1 MTRNAKRLTVLCA
14 LAVACSAAAPAAVL
28 AAADARTMNTV
39 RRSVQPFTASVP
51 CADDYYILRQL
62 TLRSEGRNEQP
73 RELPDLPNANRGLF
87 IGASTSLTTMTA
99 GYESIYD
106 KARAALEHLADSGVL
121 PAPWLDAM
129 VTPEQQANMFY
140 FYDAGGAEYWLGYPY
155 YSVDTL
161 GFVTITM
168 FTLRGQQARTA
179 WTLTLDSRTGQVVSL
194 WLSAEAPFGEVE
206 WTDGEQAVL
215 VRADPLPTPDKD
227 ALLTWANELGLETLG
242 DWTEPGGSYTNAL
255 YSPNGR
261 ALLTAACH
269 PYTADGGTYW
279 YLSMAVTP
287 ETDLP

>member
-1 MTRNAKRLTVLCA
+1 MTRNARRLTALCA

-39 RRSVQPFTASVP
+39 RRSAQPFTASVP

-73 RELPDLPNANRGLF
+73 RELPELPNANRGLF
-87 IGASTSLTTMTA
+87 IGASTSLSTMTA

-129 VTPEQQANMFY
+129 VTPEQQTGM

-206 WTDGEQAVL
+206 WTDGEQAVP

-227 ALLTWANELGLETLG
+227 ALLAWANELGLETLG
-242 DWTEPGGSYTNAL
+242 DWTEPGGSYSNAL

>member
-1 MTRNAKRLTVLCA
+1 MTRNAKQLTVLCA

-73 RELPDLPNANRGLF
+73 QELPELPNADRGLF
-87 IGASTSLTTMTA
+87 IGASTSLSTMTA

-129 VTPEQQANMFY
+129 VTPEQQTNMFY
-140 FYDAGGAEYWLGYPY
+140 DYDAGGAEYWLGYPY

-215 VRADPLPTPDKD
+215 EHADPLPAPDKD
-227 ALLTWANELGLETLG
+227 ALLAWANELGLETLG
-242 DWTEPGGSYTNAL
+242 DWTEPGGSYSNAL

-261 ALLTAACH
+261 ALLTAASH

>member
-1 MTRNAKRLTVLCA
+1 MTRNARRLTALCA

-39 RRSVQPFTASVP
+39 RRSAQPFTASVP

-62 TLRSEGRNEQP
+62 TLRSEGRNEQA
-73 RELPDLPNANRGLF
+73 RELPELPNANRGLF

-227 ALLTWANELGLETLG
+227 ALLAWANELGLETLG

>member
-1 MTRNAKRLTVLCA
+1 MTRNAKQLTVLCA

-39 RRSVQPFTASVP
+39 RRSAQPFTASVP

-62 TLRSEGRNEQP
+62 TLRNEGRNEHPQ
-73 RELPDLPNANRGLF
+73 ELPELPNADRGLF
-87 IGASTSLTTMTA
+87 IGASTSLITMTA

-129 VTPEQQANMFY
+129 VTPEQQAGM

-194 WLSAEAPFGEVE
+194 WLSAEAPLGEVE
-206 WTDGEQAVL
+206 WTGGEQAVL
-215 VRADPLPTPDKD
+215 EHADPLPAPDKD
-227 ALLTWANELGLETLG
+227 ALLAWANELGLETLG

>member
-39 RRSVQPFTASVP
+39 RRSAQPFTASVP

-62 TLRSEGRNEQP
+62 TLRSEGRNEQA
-73 RELPDLPNANRGLF
+73 RELPELPNANRGLF

-129 VTPEQQANMFY
+129 VTPEQQAGM

-206 WTDGEQAVL
+206 WTDGEQAVPE
-215 VRADPLPTPDKD
+215 RADPLPAPEKD
-227 ALLTWANELGLETLG
+227 ALLAWANELGLETLG
-242 DWTEPGGSYTNAL
+242 DWTEPGGSYSNAL

-261 ALLTAACH
+261 ALLTAASH

>member
-73 RELPDLPNANRGLF
+73 RELPDLPNADRGLF
-87 IGASTSLTTMTA
+87 IGASTSLSTMTA
-99 GYESIYD
+99 GYESIYE

-129 VTPEQQANMFY
+129 VTPEQQAGM
-140 FYDAGGAEYWLGYPY
+140 FYDAGGAEYWLSYPY

-215 VRADPLPTPDKD
+215 EHADPLPTPDKD
-227 ALLTWANELGLETLG
+227 ALLAWANELGLETLG
-242 DWTEPGGSYTNAL
+242 DWTEPGGSYANAL

-261 ALLTAACH
+261 ALLTAASH

>member
-1 MTRNAKRLTVLCA
+1 MTRNARRLTALCA

-39 RRSVQPFTASVP
+39 RRSAQPFTASVP

-62 TLRSEGRNEQP
+62 TLRNEGRNEHPQ
-73 RELPDLPNANRGLF
+73 ELPELPNADRGLF

-99 GYESIYD
+99 GYVSIYE

-129 VTPEQQANMFY
+129 VTPEQQAGM

-194 WLSAEAPFGEVE
+194 WMSVEAPLGEVE
-206 WTDGEQAVL
+206 WTNGEQAVL
-215 VRADPLPTPDKD
+215 EHADPLPAPDKD
-227 ALLTWANELGLETLG
+227 ALLAWANVLGLETLG
-242 DWTEPGGSYTNAL
+242 DWTEPGGSYSNAL
-255 YSPNGR
+255 YYPNGR
-261 ALLTAACH
+261 ALLTAASH
-269 PYTADGGTYW
+269 PYTADGGTHR

-287 ETDLP
+287 EIDLS

>member
-1 MTRNAKRLTVLCA
+1 MTRNARRLTALCA

-39 RRSVQPFTASVP
+39 RRSAQPFTASVP

-62 TLRSEGRNEQP
+62 TLRNEGRNEHPQ
-73 RELPDLPNANRGLF
+73 ELPDLPNADRGLF
-87 IGASTSLTTMTA
+87 IGASTSLSTMTA
-99 GYESIYD
+99 GYESIYE

-129 VTPEQQANMFY
+129 VTPEQQAGM

-215 VRADPLPTPDKD
+215 EHADPLPAPDKD
-227 ALLTWANELGLETLG
+227 ALLAWANELGLETLG
-242 DWTEPGGSYTNAL
+242 DWTEPGGSYSNAL

-261 ALLTAACH
+261 ALLTAASH

>member
-1 MTRNAKRLTVLCA
+1 MTRNARRLTVLCA

-28 AAADARTMNTV
+28 AVADARTMNTV

-62 TLRSEGRNEQP
+62 TLRNEGRNEHPQ
-73 RELPDLPNANRGLF
+73 ELPELPNADRGLF
-87 IGASTSLTTMTA
+87 IGASTSLITKTA

-106 KARAALEHLADSGVL
+106 KARAALEGLVDKGVL

-129 VTPEQQANMFY
+129 VTPEQQAGM

-194 WLSAEAPFGEVE
+194 WMSVEAPLGEVE
-206 WTDGEQAVL
+206 WTNGEQAVL
-215 VRADPLPTPDKD
+215 EHADPLPAPDKD
-227 ALLTWANELGLETLG
+227 ALLAWANELGLETLG
-242 DWTEPGGSYTNAL
+242 DWTEPGGSYANAL

-261 ALLTAACH
+261 ALLTAASH

>member
-1 MTRNAKRLTVLCA
+1 MTRNARRLTVLCA

-39 RRSVQPFTASVP
+39 RRSAQPFTASVP

-62 TLRSEGRNEQP
+62 TLRSEGRNEQA
-73 RELPDLPNANRGLF
+73 RELPELPNANRGLF

>member
-1 MTRNAKRLTVLCA
+1 MTRNARRLTALCA
-14 LAVACSAAAPAAVL
+14 LAVACSAAAPAAEL

-39 RRSVQPFTASVP
+39 RRSAQPFTASVP

-62 TLRSEGRNEQP
+62 TLRNEGRNEHPQ
-73 RELPDLPNANRGLF
+73 ELPELPNADRGLF
-87 IGASTSLTTMTA
+87 IGASTSLSTMTA
-99 GYESIYD
+99 GYESIYE

-129 VTPEQQANMFY
+129 VTPEQQAGM

-215 VRADPLPTPDKD
+215 EHADPLPAPDKD
-227 ALLTWANELGLETLG
+227 ALLAWANELGLETLG
-242 DWTEPGGSYTNAL
+242 DWTEPGGSYANAL

-261 ALLTAACH
+261 ALLTAASH
-269 PYTADGGTYW
+269 PYTADGGTHR

-287 ETDLP
+287 EIDLS

>member
-1 MTRNAKRLTVLCA
+1 MTRNARRLTALCA

-39 RRSVQPFTASVP
+39 RRSAQPFTASVP

-62 TLRSEGRNEQP
+62 TLRSEGRNEQA
-73 RELPDLPNANRGLF
+73 RELPELPNANRGLF
-87 IGASTSLTTMTA
+87 IGASTSLSTMTA

-106 KARAALEHLADSGVL
+106 KARAALEHLTDSGVL

-129 VTPEQQANMFY
+129 ATPEQQADML
-140 FYDAGGAEYWLGYPY
+140 YDAGGAAYWLGYPY

-194 WLSAEAPFGEVE
+194 WLSAEAPLGEVE
-206 WTDGEQAVL
+206 WTSGEQAVL
-215 VRADPLPTPDKD
+215 VRADPLPAPDKD
-227 ALLTWANELGLETLG
+227 ALLAWANELGLETLG
-242 DWTEPGGSYTNAL
+242 DWTEPGGSYANAL

>member
-39 RRSVQPFTASVP
+39 RRSAQPFTASVP

-62 TLRSEGRNEQP
+62 TLRNEGRNEHPQ
-73 RELPDLPNANRGLF
+73 ELPELPNADRGLF

-99 GYESIYD
+99 GYVSIYE

-129 VTPEQQANMFY
+129 VTPEQQAGM

-206 WTDGEQAVL
+206 WTNGEQAVL
-215 VRADPLPTPDKD
+215 EHADPLPAPDKD
-227 ALLTWANELGLETLG
+227 ALLAWANELGLETLG
-242 DWTEPGGSYTNAL
+242 DWTEPGGSYSNAL

-261 ALLTAACH
+261 ALLTAASH

>member
-73 RELPDLPNANRGLF
+73 RELPDLPNADRGLF
-87 IGASTSLTTMTA
+87 IGASTSLSTMTA
-99 GYESIYD
+99 GYESIYE

-129 VTPEQQANMFY
+129 VTPEQQAGM

-215 VRADPLPTPDKD
+215 EHADPLPTPDKD
-227 ALLTWANELGLETLG
+227 ALLAWANELGLETLG
-242 DWTEPGGSYTNAL
+242 DWTEPGGSYSNAL

-261 ALLTAACH
+261 ALLTAASH

>member
-1 MTRNAKRLTVLCA
+1 MTRNARRLTVLCA

-73 RELPDLPNANRGLF
+73 RELPELPNADRGLF

-106 KARAALEHLADSGVL
+106 KARAALEHLTDSGVL

-129 VTPEQQANMFY
+129 VTPEQQTNMFY
-140 FYDAGGAEYWLGYPY
+140 VYDAGGTEYWLGYPY

-215 VRADPLPTPDKD
+215 EHADPLPAPDKD
-227 ALLTWANELGLETLG
+227 ALLAWANELGLETLG
-242 DWTEPGGSYTNAL
+242 DWTEPGGSYSNAL

-261 ALLTAACH
+261 ALLTAASH

>member
-1 MTRNAKRLTVLCA
+1 MTRNAKQLTVLCA

-39 RRSVQPFTASVP
+39 RRSAQPFTASVP

-62 TLRSEGRNEQP
+62 TLRNEGRNEHPQ
-73 RELPDLPNANRGLF
+73 ELPDLPNADRGLF
-87 IGASTSLTTMTA
+87 IGASTSLINMSA
-99 GYESIYD
+99 GYVSIYE

-129 VTPEQQANMFY
+129 VTPEQQAGM

-194 WLSAEAPFGEVE
+194 WMSVEAPLGEVE
-206 WTDGEQAVL
+206 RTNGEQAVL
-215 VRADPLPTPDKD
+215 EHADPLPAPDKD
-227 ALLTWANELGLETLG
+227 ALLAWANELGLETLG
-242 DWTEPGGSYTNAL
+242 DWTEPGGSYSNAL

-261 ALLTAACH
+261 ALLTAASH

-287 ETDLP
+287 ETELP

>member
-73 RELPDLPNANRGLF
+73 RELPDLPNADRGLF

-129 VTPEQQANMFY
+129 VTPEQQTNMFY
-140 FYDAGGAEYWLGYPY
+140 DYDAGGAEYWLGYPY

-194 WLSAEAPFGEVE
+194 WLSAEAPLGEVE

-215 VRADPLPTPDKD
+215 ERADPLPAPDKD
-227 ALLTWANELGLETLG
+227 ALLAWANELGLETLG
-242 DWTEPGGSYTNAL
+242 DWTEPGGSYSNAL

-261 ALLTAACH
+261 ALLTAASH

>member
-73 RELPDLPNANRGLF
+73 RELPDLPNADRGLF

-99 GYESIYD
+99 GYESIYE

-129 VTPEQQANMFY
+129 VTPEQQTNMFY
-140 FYDAGGAEYWLGYPY
+140 DYDAGGAEYWLGYPY

-194 WLSAEAPFGEVE
+194 WLSAEAPLGEVE

-215 VRADPLPTPDKD
+215 EHADPLPTPDKD
-227 ALLTWANELGLETLG
+227 ALLAWANELGLETLG

>member
-1 MTRNAKRLTVLCA
+1 MTRNARRLTALCA

-39 RRSVQPFTASVP
+39 RRSAQPFTASVP

-62 TLRSEGRNEQP
+62 TLRSEGRNEQA
-73 RELPDLPNANRGLF
+73 RELPELPNANRGLF

-129 VTPEQQANMFY
+129 VTPEQQAGM
-140 FYDAGGAEYWLGYPY
+140 FYDAGGAEYWLSYPY

-269 PYTADGGTYW
+269 PYTADGGAHW

>member
-1 MTRNAKRLTVLCA
+1 MTRNAKQLTVLCA

-39 RRSVQPFTASVP
+39 RRSAQPFTASVP

-62 TLRSEGRNEQP
+62 TLRSEGRNEHPQ
-73 RELPDLPNANRGLF
+73 ELPELPNADRGLF
-87 IGASTSLTTMTA
+87 IGASTSLSTMTA
-99 GYESIYD
+99 GYESIYE

-129 VTPEQQANMFY
+129 VTPEQQAGM

-206 WTDGEQAVL
+206 WTDGEQAVPE
-215 VRADPLPTPDKD
+215 RADPLPTPDKD
-227 ALLTWANELGLETLG
+227 ALLAWANELGLETLG
-242 DWTEPGGSYTNAL
+242 DWTEPGGSYANAL

-261 ALLTAACH
+261 ALLTAASH

>member
-1 MTRNAKRLTVLCA
+1 MTRNARRLTALCA

-73 RELPDLPNANRGLF
+73 RELPDLPNADRGLF

-99 GYESIYD
+99 GYESIYE

-121 PAPWLDAM
+121 PAPWLDTM
-129 VTPEQQANMFY
+129 VTPEQQAGM
-140 FYDAGGAEYWLGYPY
+140 FYDAGGAEYWLSYPY

-206 WTDGEQAVL
+206 WTDGEQAVPE
-215 VRADPLPTPDKD
+215 RADPLPAPEKD
-227 ALLTWANELGLETLG
+227 ALLAWANELGLETLG
-242 DWTEPGGSYTNAL
+242 DWTEPGGSYANAL

>member
-62 TLRSEGRNEQP
+62 TLRNEGRNEHPQ
-73 RELPDLPNANRGLF
+73 ELPELPNADRGLF

-99 GYESIYD
+99 GYVSIYE

-129 VTPEQQANMFY
+129 VTPEQQAGM
-140 FYDAGGAEYWLGYPY
+140 FYDAGGAEYWLSYPY

-194 WLSAEAPFGEVE
+194 WLSAEAPLGEVE
-206 WTDGEQAVL
+206 WADGEQAVL
-215 VRADPLPTPDKD
+215 EHADPLPTPDSD
-227 ALLTWANELGLETLG
+227 ALLAWANELGLETLG

-261 ALLTAACH
+261 ALLTASSH

-287 ETDLP
+287 ETELP

>member
-1 MTRNAKRLTVLCA
+1 MTRNAKQLTVLCA

-39 RRSVQPFTASVP
+39 RRSAQPFTASVP

-62 TLRSEGRNEQP
+62 TLRNEGRNEHPQ
-73 RELPDLPNANRGLF
+73 ELPELPNADRGLF

-99 GYESIYD
+99 GYVSIYE

-129 VTPEQQANMFY
+129 VTPEQQAGM

-215 VRADPLPTPDKD
+215 EHADPLPAPDKD
-227 ALLTWANELGLETLG
+227 ALLAWANELGLETLG
-242 DWTEPGGSYTNAL
+242 DWTEPGGSYSNAL

-261 ALLTAACH
+261 ALLTAASH

>member
-73 RELPDLPNANRGLF
+73 RELPDPPNADRGLF

-129 VTPEQQANMFY
+129 VTPEQQTNMFY
-140 FYDAGGAEYWLGYPY
+140 DYDAGGAEYWLGYPY

-194 WLSAEAPFGEVE
+194 WLSAEAPLGEVE

-215 VRADPLPTPDKD
+215 EHADPLPTPDKD
-227 ALLTWANELGLETLG
+227 ALLAWANELGLETLG

>member
-39 RRSVQPFTASVP
+39 SRSAQPFTASVP

-62 TLRSEGRNEQP
+62 TLRNEGRNEHPQ
-73 RELPDLPNANRGLF
+73 ELPNLPNADRGLF
-87 IGASTSLTTMTA
+87 IGASTSLINMSA
-99 GYESIYD
+99 GYVSIYD

-129 VTPEQQANMFY
+129 VTPEQQAGM

-194 WLSAEAPFGEVE
+194 WLSAEAPLGEVE

-215 VRADPLPTPDKD
+215 EHADPLPTPDKD
-227 ALLTWANELGLETLG
+227 ALLAWANELGLETLG

>member
-73 RELPDLPNANRGLF
+73 RELPDLPNADRGLF

-99 GYESIYD
+99 GYVSIYE

-129 VTPEQQANMFY
+129 VTPEQQAGM

-206 WTDGEQAVL
+206 WTDGEQAVPE
-215 VRADPLPTPDKD
+215 RADPLPAPEKD
-227 ALLTWANELGLETLG
+227 ALLAWANELGLETLG

-261 ALLTAACH
+261 ALLTAASH

>member
-39 RRSVQPFTASVP
+39 RRSAQPFTASVP

-62 TLRSEGRNEQP
+62 TLRNEGRNEHPQ
-73 RELPDLPNANRGLF
+73 ELPELPNADRGLF

-99 GYESIYD
+99 GYVSIYE

-129 VTPEQQANMFY
+129 VTPEQQAGM
-140 FYDAGGAEYWLGYPY
+140 FYDAGGAEYWLSSPY

-194 WLSAEAPFGEVE
+194 WMSVEVPLGEVE
-206 WTDGEQAVL
+206 WTNGEQAVL
-215 VRADPLPTPDKD
+215 EHADPLPAPDKD
-227 ALLTWANELGLETLG
+227 ALLAWANELGLETLG

-261 ALLTAACH
+261 ALLTAASH
-269 PYTADGGTYW
+269 PYTADGGTHR

-287 ETDLP
+287 EIDLS

>member
-1 MTRNAKRLTVLCA
+1 
-14 LAVACSAAAPAAVL
+14 
-28 AAADARTMNTV
+28 
-39 RRSVQPFTASVP
+39 
-51 CADDYYILRQL
+51 
-62 TLRSEGRNEQP
+62 
-73 RELPDLPNANRGLF
+73 
-87 IGASTSLTTMTA
+87 MTA

-129 VTPEQQANMFY
+129 VTPEQQAGM

-194 WLSAEAPFGEVE
+194 WMSVEAPLGEVE
-206 WTDGEQAVL
+206 WTNGEQAVL
-215 VRADPLPTPDKD
+215 EHANPLPAPDKD
-227 ALLTWANELGLETLG
+227 ALLAWANELGLETLG
-242 DWTEPGGSYTNAL
+242 DWTEPGGSYANAL

-261 ALLTAACH
+261 ALLTASSH

-287 ETDLP
+287 ETDLL

>member
-1 MTRNAKRLTVLCA
+1 MTRNAKQLTVLCA

-62 TLRSEGRNEQP
+62 TLRSEGRNEHPQ
-73 RELPDLPNANRGLF
+73 ELPELPNADRGLF
-87 IGASTSLTTMTA
+87 IGASTSLSTMTA
-99 GYESIYD
+99 GYESIYE

-129 VTPEQQANMFY
+129 VTPEQQAGM

-261 ALLTAACH
+261 ALLTASSH

>member
-1 MTRNAKRLTVLCA
+1 MTRNARRLTALCA

-39 RRSVQPFTASVP
+39 RRSAQPFTASVP

-62 TLRSEGRNEQP
+62 TLRSEGRNEQA
-73 RELPDLPNANRGLF
+73 RELPELPNANRGLF

-129 VTPEQQANMFY
+129 VTPEQQAGM

-194 WLSAEAPFGEVE
+194 WLSAEAPLGEVE

-215 VRADPLPTPDKD
+215 EHADPLPAPDKD
-227 ALLTWANELGLETLG
+227 ALLAWANELGLETLG
-242 DWTEPGGSYTNAL
+242 DWTEPGGSYSNAL

-261 ALLTAACH
+261 ALLTAASH
-269 PYTADGGTYW
+269 PYTADGGTHR

-287 ETDLP
+287 EIDLS

>member
-39 RRSVQPFTASVP
+39 RRSAQPFTASVP

-62 TLRSEGRNEQP
+62 TLRNEGRNEHPQ
-73 RELPDLPNANRGLF
+73 ELPELPNADRGLF

-129 VTPEQQANMFY
+129 VTPEQQAGM

-194 WLSAEAPFGEVE
+194 WLSAEAPLGEVE
-206 WTDGEQAVL
+206 WADGEQAVL
-215 VRADPLPTPDKD
+215 EHADPLPTPDSD
-227 ALLTWANELGLETLG
+227 ALLAWANELGLETLG

-261 ALLTAACH
+261 ALLTASSH
-269 PYTADGGTYW
+269 PYTADGGTHR

-287 ETDLP
+287 EIDLS

>member
-1 MTRNAKRLTVLCA
+1 M
-14 LAVACSAAAPAAVL
+14 
-28 AAADARTMNTV
+28 
-39 RRSVQPFTASVP
+39 
-51 CADDYYILRQL
+51 
-62 TLRSEGRNEQP
+62 
-73 RELPDLPNANRGLF
+73 
-87 IGASTSLTTMTA
+87 
-99 GYESIYD
+99 
-106 KARAALEHLADSGVL
+106 
-121 PAPWLDAM
+121 
-129 VTPEQQANMFY
+129 
-140 FYDAGGAEYWLGYPY
+140 FYDAGGAEYWLSYPY

-194 WLSAEAPFGEVE
+194 WLSAEAPLGEVE

-215 VRADPLPTPDKD
+215 EHADPLPTPDKD
-227 ALLTWANELGLETLG
+227 ALLAWANELGLETLG

>member
-1 MTRNAKRLTVLCA
+1 MTRNARRLTVLCA

-39 RRSVQPFTASVP
+39 RRSAQPFTASVP

-73 RELPDLPNANRGLF
+73 RELPDLPNADRGLF
-87 IGASTSLTTMTA
+87 IGASTSLSTMTA
-99 GYESIYD
+99 GYESIYE
-106 KARAALEHLADSGVL
+106 KARAALEGLVDKGVL

-129 VTPEQQANMFY
+129 VTPEQQAGM

>member
-1 MTRNAKRLTVLCA
+1 MTRNARRLTALCA

-39 RRSVQPFTASVP
+39 RRSAQPFTASVP

-62 TLRSEGRNEQP
+62 TLRSEGRNEQA
-73 RELPDLPNANRGLF
+73 RELPELPNANRGLF

-140 FYDAGGAEYWLGYPY
+140 DAGGAEYWLGYPY

-194 WLSAEAPFGEVE
+194 WLSAEAPLGEVE

-227 ALLTWANELGLETLG
+227 ALLAWANELGLETLG
-242 DWTEPGGSYTNAL
+242 DWAEPGGSYTNAL

>member
-1 MTRNAKRLTVLCA
+1 MTRNARRLTALCA

-39 RRSVQPFTASVP
+39 RRSAQPFTASVP

-73 RELPDLPNANRGLF
+73 RELPDLPNADRGLF
-87 IGASTSLTTMTA
+87 IGASTSLSTMTA
-99 GYESIYD
+99 GYESIYE

-129 VTPEQQANMFY
+129 VTPEQQAGM

-215 VRADPLPTPDKD
+215 EHADPLPTPDKD
-227 ALLTWANELGLETLG
+227 ALLAWANELGLETLG
-242 DWTEPGGSYTNAL
+242 DWTEPGGSYANAL

-261 ALLTAACH
+261 ALLTAASH

>member
-1 MTRNAKRLTVLCA
+1 MTRNARRLTALCA

-39 RRSVQPFTASVP
+39 RRSAQPFTASVP

-73 RELPDLPNANRGLF
+73 RELPELPNANRGLF

-106 KARAALEHLADSGVL
+106 KARAALEHLTDSGVL

-140 FYDAGGAEYWLGYPY
+140 DAGGAAYWLGYPY

>member
-39 RRSVQPFTASVP
+39 RRSAQPFTASVP

-73 RELPDLPNANRGLF
+73 RELPDLPNADRGLF
-87 IGASTSLTTMTA
+87 IGASTSLSTMTA
-99 GYESIYD
+99 GYESIYE

-129 VTPEQQANMFY
+129 VTPEQQAGM

-206 WTDGEQAVL
+206 WTDGEQAVPE
-215 VRADPLPTPDKD
+215 RADPLPAPEKD
-227 ALLTWANELGLETLG
+227 ALLAWANELGLETLG
-242 DWTEPGGSYTNAL
+242 DWTEPGGSYSNAL

-261 ALLTAACH
+261 ALLTAASH

>member
-1 MTRNAKRLTVLCA
+1 MTSKAKRLTAACA
-14 LAVACSAAAPAAVL
+14 LAVLCSAVAPSAVL

-39 RRSVQPFTASVP
+39 RRSAQHFTASVP

-62 TLRSEGRNEQP
+62 TLRNEGRNEQL
-73 RELPDLPNANRGLF
+73 RDFSDVNNADRGLF
-87 IGASTSLTTMTA
+87 IGASTSLSTMTA

-129 VTPEQQANMFY
+129 ATPEQQTDM
-140 FYDAGGAEYWLGYPY
+140 FYDAGGAAYWLGYPY

-194 WLSAEAPFGEVE
+194 WLSAEAPLGEME

-215 VRADPLPTPDKD
+215 VRADPLPAPDQD
-227 ALLTWANELGLETLG
+227 ALLAWANELGLETLG

-269 PYTADGGTYW
+269 PYTADERTYW